1 MPHTEESSA
10 EPAAGIGPEGAR
22 AARPAHG
29 RLSEPVA
36 EGIAAMI
43 MAGELASGQR
53 LPPER
58 DLMRRFG
65 VGRSVVREAIA
76 GLAHRGLL
84 LTRSGCRPIVRQP
97 SYDGALG
104 VVGRLVGHLLADE
117 SGIQNLF
124 ESRILIEAALARQ
137 AAASARREDIEGLRA
152 ALEANRAAIGEPEA
166 FYRTDVLFHGALYR
180 IARNPIFPALHKAYV
195 QWLADYWRRLERSPD
210 IDRLNHAGHVAIFE
224 AILAR
229 DADEA
234 EAALRRHLQVAWE
247 LIRSALHGRGAAA

>member
-1 MPHTEESSA
+1 MDAPASA
-10 EPAAGIGPEGAR
+10 ASEGGEEGAGS
-22 AARPAHG
+22 PPG

-36 EGIAAMI
+36 ERLAAMI
-43 MAGELASGQR
+43 LAGELASGQR

-84 LTRSGCRPIVRQP
+84 VTRSGCRPIVRQP
-97 SYDGALG
+97 SFEGA
-104 VVGRLVGHLLADE
+104 VDMVGRLVTHLLTDE
-117 SGIQNLF
+117 SGAHNLF

-137 AAASARREDIEGLRA
+137 GATSARREDIEELRE
-152 ALEANRAAIGEPEA
+152 ALEANRAAIGQPDT
-166 FYRTDVLFHGALYR
+166 FYRTDVLFHGVLYR
-180 IARNPIFPALHKAYV
+180 IPRNPIFPAIHKAYV

-210 IDRLNHAGHVAIFE
+210 IDQLNHAGHRAIFE
-224 AILAR
+224 AIVAR
-229 DADEA
+229 DPDEA

-247 LIRSALHGRGAAA
+247 LIRTALAARGMVA